1 MHAATHVVSLS
12 WRETLWRGVASRR
25 ARPRCV
31 RPAREPRLV
40 PPLPRCLLSALHG
53 GVTGLRVCLLYVLTG
68 SVAHGPSATPD
79 ARRRPTPSRD
89 RGSDRGST
97 HVSRRVGSRTAR
109 AWGLLTARTV
119 PRARS
124 ASRGHS
130 PTRVH
135 LASRPAVPTRC
146 AASVR
151 RSLLLHFGE
160 YVFKRCPTYLQV
172 TEPAS
177 PWQGTRSAPHLS
189 GRFRI
194 LTCPTSQHRVFSLRM

>member
-68 SVAHGPSATPD
+68 GVAHGPSATPD

-89 RGSDRGST
+89 RGSAR
-97 HVSRRVGSRTAR
+97 VSRRVGSRTAR
-109 AWGLLTARTV
+109 AWGLLAARTV

-130 PTRVH
+130 PH
-135 LASRPAVPTRC
+135 SRPPGLTA
-146 AASVR
+146 
-151 RSLLLHFGE
+151 
-160 YVFKRCPTYLQV
+160 RCPHALCCRCGVASSCILGNTCLKGARLTSRSQSQLLRGRA
-172 TEPAS
+172 PA
-177 PWQGTRSAPHLS
+177 PLLTSAGDS
-189 GRFRI
+189 G
-194 LTCPTSQHRVFSLRM
+194 S